1 MATKKKVAK
10 KKSTESNSDTPSNQI
25 ILPQLQLK
33 RAEIY
38 VVGGIGED
46 GAHDSEVICH
56 AWSDKARKEILDK
69 QMQVAKGGK
78 KPPKDPEQDFLDSL
92 YAIDP
97 ETGEKIKLTK
107 DDDLKQVPF
116 GLKCLAFKKAAVSAC
131 RNVEGV
137 TMTLARGAFHVL
149 GEYTRVYGDG
159 PFMRE
164 DMVRISGNTTDIRYR
179 GAFRNW
185 WAKLIVQYN
194 AGVITPEQVVNLF
207 NIAGFAVGVHEWRP
221 ERDGNFGM
229 FHVATADD
237 LTWLKKQEA
246 KYASK

>member
-1 MATKKKVAK
+1 MATTKKKVAK
-10 KKSTESNSDTPSNQI
+10 KKSDVSTNQI

-33 RAEIY
+33 RAAVY
-38 VVGGIGED
+38 VVGGIGDDE
-46 GAHDSEVICH
+46 AHDSEVICH
-56 AWSDKARKEILDK
+56 AWSEKAKKMILDK
-69 QMQVAKGGK
+69 QMQVAKGGN
-78 KPPKDPEQDFLDSL
+78 KPPKDPQQDFLDSL
-92 YAIDP
+92 YAVDP
-97 ETGEKIKLTK
+97 ETGEKITLTK
-107 DDDLKQVPF
+107 DDDLKQVEF

-159 PFMRE
+159 PFIRE

-194 AGVITPEQVVNLF
+194 SGVITPEQMINLF

-229 FHVATADD
+229 FHVATTED
-237 LTWLKKQEA
+237 LKWIKKQETKLGRKKQA
-246 KYASK
+246 A